1 MLGKTNPN
9 WPLPNIS
16 WASAVT
22 DRPQFAWFILLPV
35 TWREWQNT
43 DLFDF
48 NSLKNNMK
56 HILQFSL
63 LAIECLTKCWYRHSS
78 SRTTEDQHVE
88 LATFV
93 KLY

>member
-22 DRPQFAWFILLPV
+22 DRPQFAWFISLPV

-48 NSLKNNMK
+48 NSLFQKYYEV
-56 HILQFSL
+56 HITIFITCYRMLNKMPVQTFQLQN
-63 LAIECLTKCWYRHSS
+63 H
-78 SRTTEDQHVE
+78 
-88 LATFV
+88 
-93 KLY
+93 